1 MKIMSTWLTVVLRYC
16 VLILPNIAPSQP
28 QALRAVFI
36 NATTVSVVWD
46 PPLFPNGIIL
56 NYTIDV
62 QASGSAPFI
71 TRVSADTSETLGGL
85 DPATTYTVTVRGLT
99 SGGLGEPASLV
110 VTTPPCEWQ
119 H

>member
-1 MKIMSTWLTVVLRYC
+1 MLSLLLHVVLLKYC
-16 VLILPNIAPSQP
+16 VLILLNIAPSQP

-62 QASGSAPFI
+62 QASGFLPFI

-85 DPATTYTVTVRGLT
+85 DPATTHTVTVRGTT
-99 SGGLGEPASLV
+99 SAGTGEAASLV
-110 VTTPPCEWQ
+110 VTTLPCE
-119 H
+119 